1 MDDKQ
6 TILNRI
12 YKECF
17 CHEDIREAFQREWK
31 YIYDTL
37 MEDADEILSQEVLHY
52 VDLWM
57 DAM

>member
-6 TILNRI
+6 TILNHI
-12 YKECF
+12 YKTCF
-17 CHEDIREAFQREWK
+17 CHEDIKEAFQQEWK
-31 YIYDTL
+31 YVYDTL
-37 MEDADEILSQEVLHY
+37 AEGAEEILSQEVLYY